1 VACGTV
7 AFGALVV
14 ASACSGLHLQQRD
27 EASFV
32 RGPYNSAFFWRHREE
47 FRFQGAIHVAHAL
60 QHDRLELTPLADH
73 EAVDARTDAEYLEA
87 ARHPPLTGPTM
98 MLYGPHVG
106 QAIWNLYRAIDW
118 THQHHEQTYDI
129 LMDRD
134 IAWNEKAAWTERAVR
149 AYLVR
154 QQGIARSEAPLDV
167 TMRRAGVMGKP
178 YTTLFRNEY
187 PESNDFFYMA
197 HWWHPVIYEAV
208 MISGND
214 EEQDSAVRD
223 THALTPQV
231 LADRPKRMLLSRE
244 AMPRY
249 ARLSPES
256 ANIFDNLHMLHG
268 IAYDILAYE
277 GWTMDEKRRELDRVI
292 AAMSHQPGDEQLARK
307 FALPY
312 PDMDARVY
320 ADWMR
325 GSDGE
330 MTRIMFEMLEDMW
343 PGMSPDGSR
352 EPPAAALEQMRLKLQ
367 PGMQPGEVPG
377 SLMEAIGHVVP
388 GMKHD
393 PASMQ
398 PGTTPRKMIDAML
411 AGWQR
416 RYGAMPNVAPIDMS
430 SDPVLHPA
438 LAASGPS
445 EEAR

>member
-1 VACGTV
+1 
-7 AFGALVV
+7 
-14 ASACSGLHLQQRD
+14 
-27 EASFV
+27 
-32 RGPYNSAFFWRHREE
+32 
-47 FRFQGAIHVAHAL
+47 
-60 QHDRLELTPLADH
+60 
-73 EAVDARTDAEYLEA
+73 
-87 ARHPPLTGPTM
+87 
-98 MLYGPHVG
+98 
-106 QAIWNLYRAIDW
+106 
-118 THQHHEQTYDI
+118 
-129 LMDRD
+129 
-134 IAWNEKAAWTERAVR
+134 
-149 AYLVR
+149 
-154 QQGIARSEAPLDV
+154 
-167 TMRRAGVMGKP
+167 
-178 YTTLFRNEY
+178 
-187 PESNDFFYMA
+187 
-197 HWWHPVIYEAV
+197 
-208 MISGND
+208 
-214 EEQDSAVRD
+214 
-223 THALTPQV
+223 
-231 LADRPKRMLLSRE
+231 
-244 AMPRY
+244 
-249 ARLSPES
+249 
-256 ANIFDNLHMLHG
+256 
-268 IAYDILAYE
+268 
-277 GWTMDEKRRELDRVI
+277 VI